1 VTEPKKYKSI
11 LIVSDV
17 HAPHMH
23 KDAVSFLKAVKAKF
37 KPDMVVFSGDEADFH
52 NLSYHDSDPDLDSAG
67 VELEK
72 TIEQLKPLYK
82 LFPSAYIMESNHGS
96 MVLRKA
102 LTHGL
107 PSKVIKSYNEI
118 LNAPKTWRWVPDIV
132 INSPLGPV
140 YFCHGK
146 SGAAGRLASQYGMSC
161 VQGHFHEKAQ
171 ITYIST
177 PHSLMFDMHVACLV
191 DDNSRAMAYNKI
203 NPRRPI
209 LSIGVIINGIPQIV
223 PMVLNKQG
231 RWIGS
236 L

>member
-1 VTEPKKYKSI
+1 
-11 LIVSDV
+11 
-17 HAPHMH
+17 MH
-23 KDAVSFLKAVKAKF
+23 KDAVSFLKAIKAKF
-37 KPDMVVFSGDEADFH
+37 KPDMVIFSGDEADFH

-209 LSIGVIINGIPQIV
+209 LSIGVIINGIPQLV